1 MNQLSRHAALVDGP
15 DLWVEG
21 EAVTQLERA
30 AALPGC
36 VRAVGMPDLHPGPGY
51 PIGVALAFRHTL
63 VPHLVGGDA
72 GCGVRVVA
80 VPRLKHRG
88 DALERR
94 LRHETDAPMI
104 SRDPEAFALAWREGL
119 PGFARWPELDDGLA
133 AWLKQLAPLAD
144 DNPSGPVPGRDF
156 SDSLGTIGGGNHFLE
171 VAKVG
176 ELVDPPAAARSGLK
190 RDGYAVVAHSGS
202 RGIGRYLIDKWG
214 ATPLT
219 GAAAQ
224 DYLADLSGARRYAS
238 VNRALLCWRALRAI
252 GAAATGRI
260 AGSFDL
266 CHNDIVV
273 RDVDGE
279 ATWLHRKGAAPAEPG
294 APTIV
299 LGSRGAASWV
309 MEGLGGADALWSVAH
324 GAGRRMTRAEAVD
337 KLRARY
343 PRRSLSRTAIGSRV
357 ICDDPKVLY
366 AEHPDAYK
374 PMAPI
379 LAATEK
385 SGAARPVAEL
395 VPIMTAKR

>member
-1 MNQLSRHAALVDGP
+1 MDGP

-51 PIGVALAFRHTL
+51 PIGVALAFRRTL

-80 VPRLKHRG
+80 VPRLKQRG
-88 DALERR
+88 DTLERR
-94 LRHETDAPMI
+94 LRDETCAPMI

-119 PGFARWPELDDGLA
+119 GGFARWPELDDRLATWMAGLA
-133 AWLKQLAPLAD
+133 GTDAA
-144 DNPSGPVPGRDF
+144 PSGPVPDRDF

-171 VAKVG
+171 VGRVG
-176 ELVDPPAAARSGLK
+176 RVVDRDAAARAGLK
-190 RDGYAVVAHSGS
+190 RGGFAVIAHSGS

-219 GAAAQ
+219 GSAVDA
-224 DYLADLSGARRYAS
+224 YLADLNGARRYAE
-238 VNRALLCWRALRAI
+238 VNRALLCWRALRAM
-252 GAAATGRI
+252 GAAAPNRI

-273 RDVDGE
+273 RDLDGE
-279 ATWLHRKGAAPAEPG
+279 ATWLHRKGAAPAEPEQL
-294 APTIV
+294 TIV

-309 MEGLGGADALWSVAH
+309 MEGCGGRDALWSVAH

-343 PRRSLSRTAIGSRV
+343 PRRALTRTAIGSRV

-385 SGAARPVAEL
+385 SGAARPVCEL
-395 VPIMTAKR
+395 VPLVTAKR